1 MPLYHVTHHTR
12 YRHSASATAAWQSL
26 RLQPRDEPA
35 QHCEDFEFEIR
46 PNPADLTSRPDV
58 FGNHHHLFT
67 LREPHSELAITS
79 RSLVRRE
86 EPALPALGSTPTLPV
101 ARAEVAAV
109 IDNGSHFSLE
119 QFLHASPYV
128 PLLPAAAD
136 LAKGLNDGDPPAFEW
151 LTALGARFG
160 KEFKFDPKATTVST
174 PLAEVLTHRRGVCQD
189 FAHAFIS
196 CVRQHGLPAAYVSG
210 YLLTTPPPGKPRL
223 RGADASHAWVSVFI
237 PGTGWIDYDP
247 TNTCFVAT
255 GHIVVARGR
264 DFSDVSPVTGLFTGG
279 GLQTLSTAIN
289 VEPAEAEE

>member
-12 YRHSASATAAWQSL
+12 YRHGFPATAAWQSL
-26 RLQPRDEPA
+26 RLQPRDEPG
-35 QHCEDFEFEIR
+35 QHCEGFDFEIR
-46 PNPADLTSRPDV
+46 PTPADLTARPDV

-67 LREPHSELAITS
+67 LREPHTELAITS

-86 EPALPALGSTPTLPV
+86 EPALPAPGSTPTLSV
-101 ARAEVAAV
+101 ARTAV
-109 IDNGSHFSLE
+109 RTVIANGSHFSLE

-136 LAKGLNDGDPPAFEW
+136 LATGLDAGDPPAFEW
-151 LTALGARFG
+151 LAALGARFG
-160 KEFKFDPKATTVST
+160 QAFKFDPTATTVST

-223 RGADASHAWVSVFI
+223 RGADASHAWVAVFL
-237 PGTGWIDYDP
+237 PGSGWIDYDP
-247 TNTCFVAT
+247 TNSCFVAT

-279 GLQTLSTAIN
+279 GLHTLATAIN
-289 VEPAEAEE
+289 VEPAEAEA

>member
-12 YRHSASATAAWQSL
+12 YRHGFPATAAWQSL
-26 RLQPRDEPA
+26 RLQPRDEPG
-35 QHCEDFEFEIR
+35 QHCEGFDFEIR
-46 PNPADLTSRPDV
+46 PTPADLTARPDV

-67 LREPHSELAITS
+67 LREPHTELAITS

-86 EPALPALGSTPTLPV
+86 EPALPAPGSTPTLSV
-101 ARAEVAAV
+101 ARTAV
-109 IDNGSHFSLE
+109 RTVIANGSHFSLE

-136 LAKGLNDGDPPAFEW
+136 LATGLDAGDPPAFEW
-151 LTALGARFG
+151 LAALGARFG
-160 KEFKFDPKATTVST
+160 QAFKFDPTATTVST
-174 PLAEVLTHRRGVCQD
+174 PLAEVLPHRRGVCQD

-223 RGADASHAWVSVFI
+223 RGADASHAWVAVFL
-237 PGTGWIDYDP
+237 PGSGWIDYDP
-247 TNTCFVAT
+247 TNSCFVAT

-279 GLQTLSTAIN
+279 GLHTLATAIN
-289 VEPAEAEE
+289 VEPAEAEA

>member
-12 YRHSASATAAWQSL
+12 YRHGFPATAAWQSL
-26 RLQPRDEPA
+26 RLQPRDEPG
-35 QHCEDFEFEIR
+35 QHCEGFDFEIR
-46 PNPADLTSRPDV
+46 PTPADLTARPDV

-67 LREPHSELAITS
+67 LREPHTELAITS

-86 EPALPALGSTPTLPV
+86 EPALPAPGSTPTLSV
-101 ARAEVAAV
+101 ARTEVRTV
-109 IDNGSHFSLE
+109 IANGSHFSLE

-136 LAKGLNDGDPPAFEW
+136 LATGLDAGDPPAFEW
-151 LTALGARFG
+151 LAALGARFG
-160 KEFKFDPKATTVST
+160 QAFKFDPTATTVST

-223 RGADASHAWVSVFI
+223 RGADASHAWVAVFL
-237 PGTGWIDYDP
+237 PGRGWIDYDP
-247 TNTCFVAT
+247 TNSCFVAT

-279 GLQTLSTAIN
+279 GLHTLATAIN
-289 VEPAEAEE
+289 VEPAEAEA